1 MLQRLSFGVALL
13 ATITLA
19 CSDDET
25 SRIMAQGPKTASAEE
40 SRSAHSSHDMGR
52 DNQIQWGP
60 APPIFPAGAQ
70 FAVVQG
76 NPSVAG
82 QIFTVRLRFP
92 NGYVLPPHRH
102 PTDEHIT
109 VLRGTFLLGFGEDFS
124 QNGLVSHPA
133 DGFVTAGA
141 NMAHFAS
148 ARGVT
153 EVQVHAIGPFQ
164 LTYVHPE
171 DDPTKTTK

>member
-1 MLQRLSFGVALL
+1 MLQRLSFGAALL
-13 ATITLA
+13 ATFTLA

-25 SRIMAQGPKTASAEE
+25 SRILGQEPKTASAAE
-40 SRSAHSSHDMGR
+40 SRSARSSHEMSR
-52 DNQIQWGP
+52 DDRIKWGP

-76 NPSVAG
+76 DPSVAG

-124 QNGLVSHPA
+124 LHGLASFPA

-141 NMAHFAS
+141 NMPHFAS

-171 DDPTKTTK
+171 DDPTRTK

>member
-1 MLQRLSFGVALL
+1 MIRAWR
-13 ATITLA
+13 A
-19 CSDDET
+19 
-25 SRIMAQGPKTASAEE
+25 
-40 SRSAHSSHDMGR
+40 
-52 DNQIQWGP
+52 
-60 APPIFPAGAQ
+60 
-70 FAVVQG
+70 
-76 NPSVAG
+76 

-109 VLRGTFLLGFGEDFS
+109 VLRGTFLVGTRR
-124 QNGLVSHPA
+124 GLLARAPRPA
-133 DGFVTAGA
+133 PGGRVRHRAA
-141 NMAHFAS
+141 NMPHFAS

-171 DDPTKTTK
+171 DDPTKTK